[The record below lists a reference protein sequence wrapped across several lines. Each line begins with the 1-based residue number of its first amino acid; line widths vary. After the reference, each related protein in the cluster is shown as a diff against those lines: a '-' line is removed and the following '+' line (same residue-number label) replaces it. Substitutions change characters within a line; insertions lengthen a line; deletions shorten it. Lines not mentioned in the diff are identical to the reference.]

1 MSDYEFEEEELKA
14 RLSRRTLLRILAQA
28 RPHWRWIV
36 GFVLTVAIV
45 SVLDSYYAFL
55 RKQIVDQGILA
66 GNRAVFTQAIIAYG
80 LTILVQAAG
89 VFSFIFLAGVLGER
103 IQYDLRQKM
112 FDHLQELSF
121 SYFDRTPVGWIM
133 ARLTSDTER
142 IAHLATWGLLDVTWG
157 ALNLVTS
164 VAFMLLINWK
174 LTLIVLAMIPVL
186 LVVAAQFSKKIIVE
200 YRTVRRMNS
209 KISGAY
215 NENITGVRVVK
226 ALCREEENLREFNQ
240 LSSGMYRASYRA
252 AWLSALFLPSVQ
264 MISAIAG
271 GSVIGYGG
279 LQVQWG
285 GMTIGG
291 IQAFLS
297 YIGFMMWPIQDLARV
312 YAEMQHAVA
321 SAERVFALIDTEPDV
336 KDQLEAIDPGTIR
349 GDIEFDH
356 VDFYYEPDKPVLTD
370 FTLKVRRG
378 ETIALVGPTGGG
390 KSTIVNLLCRFYEP
404 KRGTI
409 YIGGRDYTALSLH
422 AIQSRIGVVL
432 QTPHLFSGTIREN
445 IRYGRLNATDEEVEQ
460 AARVASAHDFI
471 VMLEKG
477 YDSEAGEGGQ
487 LLSVGQKQ
495 LISLARAVLAQP
507 EVFIMDE
514 ATSSVDTL
522 TEALI
527 QKGMEALMRDRTSFI
542 IAHRLSTI
550 KRANRILVIEDGRI
564 TEMGSHAELLR
575 ARGHYYRLYT
585 RQFRDELEREHGVF
599 RVSVAAS

>member
-1 MSDYEFEEEELKA
+1 MSDYEFEEEEVKA

-226 ALCREEENLREFNQ
+226 ALCRDCL
-240 LSSGMYRASYRA
+240 
-252 AWLSALFLPSVQ
+252 
-264 MISAIAG
+264 
-271 GSVIGYGG
+271 
-279 LQVQWG
+279 
-285 GMTIGG
+285 
-291 IQAFLS
+291 
-297 YIGFMMWPIQDLARV
+297 
-312 YAEMQHAVA
+312 
-321 SAERVFALIDTEPDV
+321 
-336 KDQLEAIDPGTIR
+336 
-349 GDIEFDH
+349 
-356 VDFYYEPDKPVLTD
+356 
-370 FTLKVRRG
+370 
-378 ETIALVGPTGGG
+378 
-390 KSTIVNLLCRFYEP
+390 
-404 KRGTI
+404 
-409 YIGGRDYTALSLH
+409 
-422 AIQSRIGVVL
+422 
-432 QTPHLFSGTIREN
+432 
-445 IRYGRLNATDEEVEQ
+445 
-460 AARVASAHDFI
+460 
-471 VMLEKG
+471 
-477 YDSEAGEGGQ
+477 
-487 LLSVGQKQ
+487 
-495 LISLARAVLAQP
+495 
-507 EVFIMDE
+507 
-514 ATSSVDTL
+514 
-522 TEALI
+522 
-527 QKGMEALMRDRTSFI
+527 
-542 IAHRLSTI
+542 
-550 KRANRILVIEDGRI
+550 
-564 TEMGSHAELLR
+564 
-575 ARGHYYRLYT
+575 LYT
-585 RQFRDELEREHGVF
+585 SPSPRD
-599 RVSVAAS
+599 